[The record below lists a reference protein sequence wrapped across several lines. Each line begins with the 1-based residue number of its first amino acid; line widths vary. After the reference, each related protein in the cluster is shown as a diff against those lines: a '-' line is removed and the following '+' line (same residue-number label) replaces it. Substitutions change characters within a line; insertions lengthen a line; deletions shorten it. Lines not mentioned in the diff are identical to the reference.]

1 MGVRGIGRERESMSS
16 TWVQFRVG
24 QRSEPGCGRACG
36 AAESGTLDTGGGL
49 VGDSG
54 VRICWWSYGL
64 QLKEFRTKEACEPM
78 RCCLR
83 TISRLKRSFMG

>member
-36 AAESGTLDTGGGL
+36 AAESGTLDTGGGHGWWREAKTL
-49 VGDSG
+49 MRFNPVVSDS
-54 VRICWWSYGL
+54 S
-64 QLKEFRTKEACEPM
+64 
-78 RCCLR
+78 
-83 TISRLKRSFMG
+83 ISCAV

>member
-1 MGVRGIGRERESMSS
+1 MLLLGS
-16 TWVQFRVG
+16 
-24 QRSEPGCGRACG
+24 
-36 AAESGTLDTGGGL
+36 GGGL